1 MRLTQKR
8 IERWQADVERAGA
21 ILRRVEGEARQYR
34 MASKGSRLDHLT
46 RVVAELRID
55 ADVRPTRD
63 ALAELAKAEA
73 RTHA

>member
-1 MRLTQKR
+1 VRLTRKR

-55 ADVRPTRD
+55 ADVRPARD